1 MTHGSARRAGPLIWQ
16 ICTTDLI
23 GAEAHRPAAVNSP
36 TLNSW
41 GRIGKVTS
49 RGGSEY
55 NHRPRHQL
63 TVWQS
68 NATRHEL
75 HSERPSRLW
84 RPLVFVAHQK
94 AGLPGQVAWLG
105 ESRKAKPCGC
115 SLTRSLAP
123 FPQPRSTSRWRR
135 RRGALPPAGLRT
147 KWLESPSITAFRQN
161 ILNKQLHINSYF
173 IESHLG
179 MKGLLFATSI
189 TFSCLFDKSSVDNK
203 HPTPVTPIT
212 TPMGQGVPSAK
223 VPTRA
228 EPMIPLP

>member
-1 MTHGSARRAGPLIWQ
+1 MHRGALSDDTRIGPQSRTSYVADLP
-16 ICTTDLI
+16 DLI

-49 RGGSEY
+49 RGGSDY

-68 NATRHEL
+68 NATRTCTVKGL
-75 HSERPSRLW
+75 PGKW
-84 RPLVFVAHQK
+84 RPLVFVAYQK
-94 AGLPGQVAWLG
+94 AGLLGQVAWLG

-135 RRGALPPAGLRT
+135 RRGALPPAGLRL
-147 KWLESPSITAFRQN
+147 KRLISSRPP
-161 ILNKQLHINSYF
+161 
-173 IESHLG
+173 
-179 MKGLLFATSI
+179 ATSYSLWI
-189 TFSCLFDKSSVDNK
+189 PTTTFQSF
-203 HPTPVTPIT
+203 
-212 TPMGQGVPSAK
+212 PSWIIK
-223 VPTRA
+223 GRFSLLR
-228 EPMIPLP
+228 ESR

>member
-1 MTHGSARRAGPLIWQ
+1 MWQ

-68 NATRHEL
+68 NATRTCTVKGL
-75 HSERPSRLW
+75 PGKW
-84 RPLVFVAHQK
+84 RPLVFVAYQK
-94 AGLPGQVAWLG
+94 AGLLGQVAWLG

-135 RRGALPPAGLRT
+135 RRGPPASGGAQDKRLAV
-147 KWLESPSITAFRQN
+147 IA
-161 ILNKQLHINSYF
+161 
-173 IESHLG
+173 
-179 MKGLLFATSI
+179 KGLLSRLAHKRRHKIIFQKIFFFKLTYKIRAL
-189 TFSCLFDKSSVDNK
+189 CYRADNWPLTAK
-203 HPTPVTPIT
+203 PFPAI
-212 TPMGQGVPSAK
+212 VPF
-223 VPTRA
+223 
-228 EPMIPLP
+228 